1 MLIVTAKLGKKY
13 TGRRSSHRTI
23 QQQSILM
30 AKIKYHGLAALFIV
44 VVWIILCLGRFAP
57 AALRRGLSQH
67 PRRALGEG
75 SHDNNTGLTTSTPST
90 PPTLWEAICSTT
102 SAPSTTARC
111 QAHAS
116 QQLNVPCQ
124 RNDAD
129 IETLLRRCLVTQPVL
144 APAHCPSL
152 LQSTSGGEGLA
163 PLPQQHSIAFSI
175 VAHADALALLQLVDA
190 IWRPHHQICIHLD
203 AASSVDRALR
213 AVVKIMTE
221 RRVNVI
227 VPVQTVNVGYGT
239 LGRVEAELACMEML
253 LLREWDSF
261 INLSGQEYPLHPIQ
275 WIERS
280 VAELQGHP
288 NIEYVPEAGAFQL
301 PRTTDK
307 ATQANFAHSFPHGLI
322 KGSGYV
328 VLPRAAVLWL
338 LRSAEL
344 GFLRS
349 LFTDGFVRLDPF
361 ERVYTT
367 LLWRWHDGDW
377 ALPLATHRDY
387 TWKAK
392 YVQWEGSCYGR
403 PAIDTHPCVLAIGDL
418 PRLISG
424 SRVGCGKGAPGT
436 PVCAAD
442 ALFANKMVSSV
453 DSLLTECL
461 RASNAHA
468 SLQAN

>member
-1 MLIVTAKLGKKY
+1 MTSASVSFAVAVTELGGVVDPFAAFEHESLARALAVALPGGEPMLGGLEPLEQAGGSRVILVRAVITDGMAAMQELRSVVLSGDFGLALTKALNAEERIDQPRLEEGAPVRLAGLKQRPALNGSQAVLLDFQENGVQSRWRVRAGAEMLAIRAVSLRAASVTAMADASEFAEQHEAAALSMQSLTPHQAEKLEECGQ
-13 TGRRSSHRTI
+13 HENVH
-23 QQQSILM
+23 LM
-30 AKIKYHGLAALFIV
+30 A
-44 VVWIILCLGRFAP
+44 P
-57 AALRRGLSQH
+57 
-67 PRRALGEG
+67 
-75 SHDNNTGLTTSTPST
+75 
-90 PPTLWEAICSTT
+90 
-102 SAPSTTARC
+102 
-111 QAHAS
+111 
-116 QQLNVPCQ
+116 
-124 RNDAD
+124 
-129 IETLLRRCLVTQPVL
+129 
-144 APAHCPSL
+144 
-152 LQSTSGGEGLA
+152 
-163 PLPQQHSIAFSI
+163 
-175 VAHADALALLQLVDA
+175 
-190 IWRPHHQICIHLD
+190 
-203 AASSVDRALR
+203 
-213 AVVKIMTE
+213 
-221 RRVNVI
+221 
-227 VPVQTVNVGYGT
+227 
-239 LGRVEAELACMEML
+239 
-253 LLREWDSF
+253 
-261 INLSGQEYPLHPIQ
+261 
-275 WIERS
+275 
-280 VAELQGHP
+280 
-288 NIEYVPEAGAFQL
+288 AGAGKTYVALHQL
-301 PRTTDK
+301 
-307 ATQANFAHSFPHGLI
+307 
-322 KGSGYV
+322 
-328 VLPRAAVLWL
+328 LWL